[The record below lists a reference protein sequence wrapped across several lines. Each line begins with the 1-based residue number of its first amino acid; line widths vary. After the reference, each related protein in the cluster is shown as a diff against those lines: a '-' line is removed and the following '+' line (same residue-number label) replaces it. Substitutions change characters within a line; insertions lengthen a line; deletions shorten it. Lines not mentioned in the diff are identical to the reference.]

1 MAVEEIHPQDKG
13 SRTLVSFWTV
23 FSAVLC
29 AGLLLVSFV
38 WGAYS
43 YSRHERAGTAG
54 SRESNM
60 PLVALLVPLAVAAFS
75 VMIALD
81 SVPTWLDA
89 ILQ

>member
-1 MAVEEIHPQDKG
+1 MGCYVKAMD
-13 SRTLVSFWTV
+13 FWTV
-23 FSAVLC
+23 FAAVLC
-29 AGLLLVSFV
+29 AGLLLISFV

-43 YSRHERAGTAG
+43 YSRHERDGTAG

-60 PLVALLVPLAVAAFS
+60 PALALLAPLVVAAFS
-75 VMIALD
+75 LMIALD